1 MASFRFRLR
10 QRYWAWAAPHQIRG
24 YLRSAAEPRLQIG
37 TGPNPLPGW
46 LNTTLTPFQPG
57 TIFLDASR
65 PFPMPDASFALIFG
79 EHVIEHLEFHE
90 AALMLGECFR
100 ALRSGGILRV
110 ATPDLA
116 QIIALY
122 TCPEAPP
129 QRAYIRW
136 IMDTFRSQIGEYNPA
151 HAINQSFHGWRHK
164 FIYDAPTLIQALA
177 AAGFIRIERC
187 EPGESGDDRLR
198 GIEQHGDLV
207 SNDAAMRYE
216 TMVYE
221 ARKP

>member
-10 QRYWAWAAPHQIRG
+10 QRYWALTAPSQIRS
-24 YLRSAAEPRLQIG
+24 YLRAAAEPRLQIG

-57 TIFLDASR
+57 TTFLDASR
-65 PFPMPDASFALIFG
+65 PFPIPAASFALIFG

-90 AALMLGECFR
+90 AALMLDECFR
-100 ALRSGGILRV
+100 VLRPGGRLRL

-116 QIIALY
+116 QVIALY
-122 TCPEAPP
+122 TRPGAPP
-129 QRAYIRW
+129 QNAYIRW
-136 IMDTFRSQIGEYNPA
+136 IMDTFRPQIGEYNPA
-151 HAINQSFHGWRHK
+151 HVINQSFHGWRHK
-164 FIYDAPTLIQALA
+164 FIYDAPTLLQALKN
-177 AAGFIRIERC
+177 AGFTDIQRL
-187 EPGESGDDRLR
+187 EPGESDDERLR

-207 SNDAAMRYE
+207 DNDAAMRYE

-221 ARKP
+221 AQKP

>member
-10 QRYWAWAAPHQIRG
+10 QRYWALAAPRQIRS
-24 YLRSAAEPRLQIG
+24 YLRSAVEPCLQIG

-65 PFPMPDASFALIFG
+65 PFPIPDASFALVFG

-90 AALMLGECFR
+90 AALMLDECFR
-100 ALRSGGILRV
+100 VLRPGGRLRL

-122 TCPEAPP
+122 THPEAAP
-129 QRAYIRW
+129 QNAYIRW
-136 IMDTFRSQIGEYNPA
+136 IMDTFRPQIGEYNPA

-164 FIYDAPTLIQALA
+164 FIYDAPTLLQALEN
-177 AAGFIRIERC
+177 AGFSGIQRL
-187 EPGESGDDRLR
+187 EPGESGDERLR

-207 SNDAAMRYE
+207 DNDSAMRYE

>member
-1 MASFRFRLR
+1 MASIRFRLR
-10 QRYWAWAAPHQIRG
+10 QRYWAWAAPRQIRA
-24 YLRSAAEPRLQIG
+24 YLRAAEEPRLQIG

-57 TIFLDASR
+57 TIFLDAR
-65 PFPMPDASFALIFG
+65 RHFPIPAASFAFIFG
-79 EHVIEHLEFHE
+79 EHVIEHLEFDE
-90 AALMLGECFR
+90 AALMLEECFR
-100 ALRSGGILRV
+100 VLQPGGRLRL

-122 TCPEAPP
+122 TRPDATP
-129 QRAYIRW
+129 QQAYIRW
-136 IMDTFRSQIGEYNPA
+136 IIDTFRSHIGEYNPA

-164 FIYDAPTLIQALA
+164 FIYDAATLRQALEK
-177 AAGFIRIERC
+177 AGFRHIQRY
-187 EPGESGDDRLR
+187 EPGESEHESLR
-198 GIEQHGDLV
+198 GIEQHGELV

-221 ARKP
+221 AQKP